1 MLLGLINMPIVTGL
15 FVANDSNYEALID
28 DTIKWADSKVLDC
41 QHDYKKK
48 VACIR
53 LICKTRLERHLLAKK
68 DDGVVMISNEIIS
81 YNIDS
86 LGLSEDHLDELRS
99 QEYIVVKV
107 YD

>member
-53 LICKTRLERHLLAKK
+53 LICKTQLLAKK

>member
-1 MLLGLINMPIVTGL
+1 MLFGLINMPIVTGL
-15 FVANDSNYEALID
+15 VVTNDSNYEALID

-53 LICKTRLERHLLAKK
+53 LIHKSRLERQLIAKK
-68 DDGVVMISNEIIS
+68 DDDVEMISNEIIS

-86 LGLSEDHLDELRS
+86 LCLSEEHLDELRS